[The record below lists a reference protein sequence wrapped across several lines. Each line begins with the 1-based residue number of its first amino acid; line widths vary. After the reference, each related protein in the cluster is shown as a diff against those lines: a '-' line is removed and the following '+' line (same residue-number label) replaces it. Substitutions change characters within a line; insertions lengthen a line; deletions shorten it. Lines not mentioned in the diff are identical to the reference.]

1 MEKPVVTVSY
11 VMPEDKEY
19 EVVIVEDVRVQSG
32 YAVVKINRNNSTQD
46 RDLYRVVNLS
56 SKKKYTI
63 PVKWNT
69 NSQFAIEGKELVV
82 TTNNQIDHPLGIDTS
97 AQHVI
102 YARYDLATGAMNLS
116 VKRSFTSTESNW
128 SASYLNHRL
137 IMIDSE
143 QNKLSVLDQKG
154 NVLKDIP
161 LTVSNMTLGTKFG
174 GCYEDR
180 LYQNLYELMCWK
192 QNVERGCPSKLS

>member
-32 YAVVKINRNNSTQD
+32 YAVVKINRDNSTQD

-82 TTNNQIDHPLGIDTS
+82 TTNNQIRSS
-97 AQHVI
+97 AW
-102 YARYDLATGAMNLS
+102 N
-116 VKRSFTSTESNW
+116 
-128 SASYLNHRL
+128 
-137 IMIDSE
+137 
-143 QNKLSVLDQKG
+143 
-154 NVLKDIP
+154 
-161 LTVSNMTLGTKFG
+161 
-174 GCYEDR
+174 
-180 LYQNLYELMCWK
+180 
-192 QNVERGCPSKLS
+192 